1 MRARVVLSPRAEET
15 RTGLPIPTRRAVN
28 AALRRIAEQGDWGA
42 SPTRFLSPAD
52 SPNSGLIADLSVGG
66 YAIVYRVKQREGVVW
81 VEDIR
86 PIFLG

>member
-1 MRARVVLSPRAEET
+1 VRARVVLSPRAEET
-15 RTGLPIPTRRAVN
+15 RTGSIPTRRAVN